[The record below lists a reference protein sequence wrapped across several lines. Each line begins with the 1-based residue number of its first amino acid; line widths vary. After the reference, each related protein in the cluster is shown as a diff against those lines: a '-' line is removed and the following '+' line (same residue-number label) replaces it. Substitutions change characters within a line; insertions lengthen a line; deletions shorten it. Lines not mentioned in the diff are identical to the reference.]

1 MPTAARNKDSN
12 YFYKLY
18 ASSTSFDVFARWNFN
33 SVGLALMV
41 ESNDPTDVVQ
51 YSFDGKTVHGDM
63 TPMMPSEAIVFDNRS
78 QSVVWFR
85 RAEPGKPVLV
95 RIEAWRYES

>member
-1 MPTAARNKDSN
+1 MAAARNKDSN
-12 YFYKLY
+12 YFHKLHV
-18 ASSTSFDVFARWNFN
+18 SSIEFDVFAKWNFN

-63 TPMMPSEAIVFDNRS
+63 TPMMPSEAIVFDNRA
-78 QSVVWFR
+78 QSIVYFR
-85 RAEPGKPVLV
+85 RAEPGNPVLV
-95 RIEAWRYES
+95 RVESWRYES